1 MRWLMLLL
9 VCVLATA
16 EAKSKKVD
24 YNGAMRR
31 ADAAVQSGNVD
42 PERDLRPLL
51 EAFAAVDD
59 TSASTFVSLKIESL
73 ARADGSSP
81 QSVKA
86 WFREHAPPYLMRVLK
101 GPLPARERGRVLSM
115 LQTMQAD
122 DAILDEV
129 LAFASSDP
137 VMKSRVDDI
146 RRERRRHPTPKTTL
160 TAVDPARERA
170 ALAYLQPRYIGVNA
184 DSLRKAAGQGDLDTI
199 NALLDAGLD
208 ASAQGIAGLDAVGQ
222 AVSIGCI
229 DKVPAAQIVATLKL
243 LKQRGATIGP
253 ADANGDTYLLGA
265 VKNGCPGLVVA
276 ALIDL
281 GEPPDVRGSRGLT
294 PLELAIAAA
303 NIDAAEVLVARGA
316 RMTAK
321 QIDRLFI
328 EPPSDPR
335 IQKLLKQA
343 QGAKR

>member
-1 MRWLMLLL
+1 MRVWIGFLF
-9 VCVLATA
+9 CVLVTAA
-16 EAKSKKVD
+16 EARSKID

-31 ADAAVQSGNVD
+31 AEAAVKSGQVD
-42 PERDLRPLL
+42 PDRDLKPLL
-51 EAFAAVDD
+51 EAFAALEDS
-59 TSASTFVSLKIESL
+59 SASTIVSLKIESL

-86 WFREHAPPYLMRVLK
+86 YFREHAPAYLMRVLK

-122 DAILDEV
+122 DAILDEAI
-129 LAFASSDP
+129 AFASADP
-137 VMKSRVDDI
+137 AMKSRIDSVQSD
-146 RRERRRHPTPKTTL
+146 RRRLRPKTTL
-160 TAVDPARERA
+160 VAVDAQSERA
-170 ALAYLQPRYIGVNA
+170 ALAYLQPRHIGVNA

-208 ASAQGIAGLDAVGQ
+208 ANAQGIAGLSAVGQ
-222 AVSIGCI
+222 ATSIGCI
-229 DKVPAAQIVATLKL
+229 DKLPGERIVATLKL
-243 LKQRGATIGP
+243 LKQRGAAIGG
-253 ADANGDTYLLGA
+253 ADPDGNTYLLGA
-265 VKNGCPGLVVA
+265 VKNGCPGAVIS

-303 NIDAAEVLVARGA
+303 NLDAAEVLVARGA
-316 RMTAK
+316 RMSAK
-321 QIDRLFI
+321 QIDKLFI

-335 IQKLLKQA
+335 VQAILKQA
-343 QGAKR
+343 QGAKP

>member
-1 MRWLMLLL
+1 
-9 VCVLATA
+9 
-16 EAKSKKVD
+16 
-24 YNGAMRR
+24 
-31 ADAAVQSGNVD
+31 
-42 PERDLRPLL
+42 
-51 EAFAAVDD
+51 
-59 TSASTFVSLKIESL
+59 
-73 ARADGSSP
+73 
-81 QSVKA
+81 
-86 WFREHAPPYLMRVLK
+86 
-101 GPLPARERGRVLSM
+101 VLSM

-122 DAILDEV
+122 DAILDEA
-129 LAFASSDP
+129 LAFASGDP
-137 VMKSRVDDI
+137 GMKSRVDMVQSD
-146 RRERRRHPTPKTTL
+146 RRRLTPKTTL

-222 AVSIGCI
+222 AASIGCI
-229 DKVPAAQIVATLKL
+229 DKVPAERIVATLKL
-243 LKQRGATIGP
+243 LKQRGANIGP

-265 VKNGCPGLVVA
+265 VKNGCPAAVIG

-316 RMTAK
+316 RMSAK
-321 QIDRLFI
+321 RIDDLFI
-328 EPPSDPR
+328 EPPSEPR
-335 IQKLLKQA
+335 IKALLKGA
-343 QGAKR
+343 QGAKP